1 MVKNG
6 HADWVGCPFFVER
19 EQGIVLGLI
28 VVAHYLSICAFPSH
42 SHPWK
47 ATTVTL
53 YRIQEADLDIPE
65 TWQDQSINIFKLPA
79 VGGAKEASFVISRD
93 GSQGDAIFADYI
105 DKQVKSA
112 EQQLPEFRL
121 VQRWDTVLHEHAA
134 TLLDYT
140 WKREG
145 RELMLRQ
152 MFIERKPAV
161 LITTLT
167 TTPSDLARH
176 ETAWK
181 IAMSSLNPF
190 VAGA

>member
-1 MVKNG
+1 MESDHCDPLQNSRSG
-6 HADWVGCPFFVER
+6 PR
-19 EQGIVLGLI
+19 
-28 VVAHYLSICAFPSH
+28 
-42 SHPWK
+42 HP
-47 ATTVTL
+47 
-53 YRIQEADLDIPE
+53 D

-93 GSQGDAIFADYI
+93 ASQGDAIFADYV

-112 EQQLPEFRL
+112 EQQLPEFKL
-121 VQRWDTVLHEHAA
+121 VQRWDTVLHAHAA

-152 MFIERKPAV
+152 MFIERKPVV

-167 TTPSDLARH
+167 TTPSDLVHH

-181 IAMSSLNPF
+181 IAMSSLKHPC
-190 VAGA
+190 VRRLIRTRPV

>member
-1 MVKNG
+1 M
-6 HADWVGCPFFVER
+6 
-19 EQGIVLGLI
+19 
-28 VVAHYLSICAFPSH
+28 
-42 SHPWK
+42 
-47 ATTVTL
+47 TL
-53 YRIQEADLDIPE
+53 YRIQEADLDIPDA
-65 TWQDQSINIFKLPA
+65 WQDQSINIFKLPA

-93 GSQGDAIFADYI
+93 ASQGDAIFADYI

-112 EQQLPEFRL
+112 EQQLPEFKL
-121 VQRWDTVLHEHAA
+121 VQRWDTVLYEHAA

-167 TTPSDLARH
+167 TTPSDLAHH

-181 IAMSSLNPF
+181 IAMSSLKPL
-190 VAGA
+190 VSGT

>member
-1 MVKNG
+1 
-6 HADWVGCPFFVER
+6 VGR
-19 EQGIVLGLI
+19 DLGIALGLI
-28 VVAHYLSICAFPSH
+28 VVAHYPSICAFPSH

-47 ATTVTL
+47 AITVTF
-53 YRIQEADLDIPE
+53 YRIQEADLDIPD

-93 GSQGDAIFADYI
+93 ASQGDAIFADYV

-112 EQQLPEFRL
+112 EQQLPEFKL
-121 VQRWDTVLHEHAA
+121 VQRWDTVLHAHAA

-167 TTPSDLARH
+167 TTPSDLVHH

-181 IAMSSLNPF
+181 IAMSSLKPL
-190 VAGA
+190 VSGA